1 MDPPLDMVRNGF
13 EVTVGMSDVCY
24 ATAGEWERMVVGLR
38 VVAGSQERR
47 EEVVERPNP
56 QTFMSS
62 LGCGQH
68 AQGAP
73 PHWARLGPHILI
85 V

>member
-1 MDPPLDMVRNGF
+1 MDPPLDMLRNGSRCQLGCQ
-13 EVTVGMSDVCY
+13 TLGMRPKVKGRGRWLDY
-24 ATAGEWERMVVGLR
+24 T
-38 VVAGSQERR
+38 VVAGSRERR

-62 LGCGQH
+62 LGSEQH

-73 PHWARLGPHILI
+73 PHWARLGPRILI